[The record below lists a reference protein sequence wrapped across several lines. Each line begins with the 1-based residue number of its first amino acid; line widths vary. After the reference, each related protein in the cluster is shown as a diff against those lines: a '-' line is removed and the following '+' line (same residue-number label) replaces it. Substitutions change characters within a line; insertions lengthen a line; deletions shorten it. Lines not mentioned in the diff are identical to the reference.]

1 MEASPMSDSNPQ
13 QHLYDLLKD
22 FSTAML
28 VSHDAGGRM
37 HARPMAI
44 ADLRPDADA
53 YFATSI
59 TTPKVQEVQNAPD
72 VLVTFQSATQFASVI
87 GTATIVK
94 DRQLIERLW
103 SEEWRVWFPEGKDA
117 PDLVLIR
124 VEAREG
130 EFWDNSG
137 LHGLKYVFEGVKAV
151 IKGEKLANDKG
162 GAHAKIRLVSS

>member
-1 MEASPMSDSNPQ
+1 MSETDPQ
-13 QHLYDLLKD
+13 KHLYELLKD
-22 FSTAML
+22 FSNAML
-28 VSHDAGGRM
+28 VSRDANGHL

-59 TTPKVQEVQNAPD
+59 NTPKVAEVQNAPD
-72 VLVTFQSATQFASVI
+72 VLVSFQSATQFASVR
-87 GTATIVK
+87 GTATIVR
-94 DRQLIERLW
+94 DRQVIDRLW

-117 PDLVLIR
+117 PDLCLIK
-124 VEAREG
+124 VDAQEG

-137 LHGLKYVFEGVKAV
+137 QHGLKYVFEGLKAV
-151 IKGEKLANDKG
+151 IKGEKLENDKG